1 MLIRDTLITILDG
14 KTITSHAPGTLML
27 TGGSESTLFA
37 GINSPEVLLFLIFP
51 LKRINVDTGASV
63 LSPLPLMEAGHR
75 KIPTTSQKGAG
86 YKRARG

>member
-51 LKRINVDTGASV
+51 SKRINVDIGGSV
-63 LSPLPLMEAGHR
+63 PSPLPPMEPRHR
-75 KIPTTSQKGAG
+75 KIPTTAQKGASC
-86 YKRARG
+86 KRAPG